1 MNTKKILHSFSI
13 IYTIV
18 LGITPFTANAQSA
31 HQLLR
36 KGDDQYTKSKYSD
49 AEKSYSDALKKSGK
63 DDKAAYN
70 LGNTYYRQGDYPN
83 AARMLEDA
91 AKTAKTP
98 GERAD
103 AYHNL
108 GNANLKQE
116 KYKEAVDAYQ
126 KSLMNRPGDPGTKTN
141 LQMAKQK
148 LQQQQQQQ
156 NQQQQDQ
163 QQQQNQQN
171 NQQQNQQSQNQNQ
184 QDQQQN
190 KDQQNQ
196 QQQQQNQQQ
205 NKESQGQNQNQ
216 QQQQNQEIPKLNQPS
231 EQFLEAIGRE
241 DRRNKREYQEK
252 TNNRKPS
259 TRRKDWK

>member
-1 MNTKKILHSFSI
+1 MKESAISRSFTIICTIILGAMQFN
-13 IYTIV
+13 
-18 LGITPFTANAQSA
+18 ANAQTA
-31 HQLLR
+31 HQLMR
-36 KGDDQYTKSKYSD
+36 KGDEQYTKSQYSD
-49 AEKSYSDALKKSGK
+49 AFETYMKAYEK
-63 DDKAAYN
+63 DKNNPKIIYN
-70 LGNTYYRQGDYPN
+70 LTNTVYREGAYKFAQDGFEKV
-83 AARMLEDA
+83 AAA
-91 AKTAKTP
+91 AKTTA
-98 GERAD
+98 ERAD

-108 GNANLKQE
+108 GNAYLKQE

-126 KSLMNRPGDPGTKTN
+126 KSLMNRPGDPGSKMN

-148 LQQQQQQQ
+148 LKEQQEKEKQQQ
-156 NQQQQDQ
+156 NNQQDQ
-163 QQQQNQQN
+163 QNKD
-171 NQQQNQQSQNQNQ
+171 QQNQQSQNQNQ

-190 KDQQNQ
+190 KGQQNQQ